1 MSSWNGGQA
10 LSRWNGRRS
19 AWAVAGLLAVVA
31 VLLPSAQAVAADDP
45 GPAKWPEVAKP
56 DAGGNQSDPGPVKW
70 AAINPP
76 QNGSGNDPE
85 PRKWP
90 EVAKPS
96 N

>member
-1 MSSWNGGQA
+1 MSG
-10 LSRWNGRRS
+10 WNGRRS
-19 AWAVAGLLAVVA
+19 ARVVVGVLAVVA

-76 QNGSGNDPE
+76 QNNGSGNDPK
-85 PRKWP
+85 PVKWP